1 MIKLWTINCNVLLE
15 LKDYLVF
22 DMNRIGFCAYLLLL
36 SNIFPLKYLSMTI
49 GKFGGRMNTI
59 SFNVMKK
66 CPNDNV
72 DVCIQ

>member
-1 MIKLWTINCNVLLE
+1 MI
-15 LKDYLVF
+15 
-22 DMNRIGFCAYLLLL
+22 
-36 SNIFPLKYLSMTI
+36 I

-72 DVCIQ
+72 ESLHTTITWITC